1 MQDSATQSLS
11 MSRMRAKQ
19 LDDKESKLNNKE
31 NELAEREKAL
41 QLKEM
46 QIELEVRKRV
56 AERAALQNKAENVYD
71 RELPFDD
78 IDYRNPRN

>member
-1 MQDSATQSLS
+1 MMKEAEDAKNEADKILKDAKTLQDNVMQGLS
-11 MSRMRAKQ
+11 IARKKNKQ
-19 LDDKESKLNNKE
+19 LNDREETLKIKE

-56 AERAALQNKAENVYD
+56 AERAVLQN
-71 RELPFDD
+71 
-78 IDYRNPRN
+78 